1 MRHSSALGR
10 VRGQRSFSFFPTLT
24 TSLFVVTGLAALSCS
39 PSPDGSMPDP
49 GAVCTDCTPTG
60 TMVGKLPS
68 PAGAVIWTAP
78 TTEKLLREAAPP
90 PVDVPETHIYAA
102 KHEFERFQIA
112 VRADA
117 AKSVTL
123 SMPAFAPAGAAAGG
137 AAIDRIELRRVD
149 YVKISQPSDASSI
162 KSSYIPDPLTQVR
175 FGLAETAPAG
185 QNQPFWI
192 TVYVPEGASPGDYKT
207 TLHVDVGGNGVD
219 IPVKLH
225 VYNFA
230 LPRKLGF
237 DGQWNSSFQALGG
250 SASLAAVEKLKTFFF
265 EHRLTPTSVSW
276 PAGLNYNGGIVYD
289 CATGTFSE
297 KPSDPYDFS
306 QLGPKYID
314 GKGWNGVGFPSF
326 QIMQFVNNSTP
337 RPDPFCG
344 VARGP
349 DQYGTAAYNAAW
361 SKLLGAIDSYLGL
374 HNWQGKGYYY
384 VQNEPQNQAD
394 YDLAAYLANLTKTA
408 APNLRIAVSEEP
420 KPEIAENPKANG
432 KSYDIWM
439 ADLSA
444 FKADYAKL
452 RQAKGE
458 NVWWY
463 FLYGDLPPNFNP
475 ITIDHSGIE
484 TRIPF
489 WGAWRY
495 RISGFAY
502 YSTTGWG
509 SDPYNNPRPMGTAQ
523 NGDGFL
529 LYPPVSG
536 ELVSSIRWEL
546 LREGTEDFEY
556 FLLANGGSMPK
567 TPDLAAVVDTTV
579 GSAVTSP
586 TAYTRDTSALQDL
599 RNQLGLKIEG
609 KANGWPVL
617 MSKPIGAHPRASY
630 FLNFQDPA
638 GDPKAS
644 PLIVN
649 GQEWK
654 KIGWDPYDQKLGYG
668 WFGPFIGNATIM
680 KYAYAAAAPNE
691 LQRSIIYND
700 YGRTDTFNWDIEN
713 GRYKV
718 TVSIG
723 WQGKTYAKNRVVVE
737 GQVLFDNYAT
747 TPTNSYAVQSVV
759 VDVKDG
765 NVTME
770 AGQFNE
776 YTMLNYMSIE
786 PAP

>member
-1 MRHSSALGR
+1 MGLPTALPSRKRSSTWRVQRFAMLLG
-10 VRGQRSFSFFPTLT
+10 LT
-24 TSLFVVTGLAALSCS
+24 AALLGNSCNS
-39 PSPDGSMPDP
+39 STETGTPDP
-49 GAVCTDCTPTG
+49 PAICTDCTPTG
-60 TMVGKLPS
+60 TMVGRLPS
-68 PAGAVIWTAP
+68 PSGAVIWTAP
-78 TTEKLLREAAPP
+78 TTDKILREATPP
-90 PVDVPETHIYAA
+90 TNDLPQIQLYAA
-102 KHEFERFQIA
+102 KNEFEPFQIA
-112 VRADA
+112 VRADVA
-117 AKSVTL
+117 GSVKLT
-123 SMPAFAPAGAAAGG
+123 MTPFVPAGAAPGG
-137 AAIDRIELRRVD
+137 AAIDRIEVRRVG
-149 YVKISQPSDASSI
+149 YVKISQPSDASAI
-162 KSSYIPDPLTQVR
+162 KSAFIPDPLEPSKL
-175 FGLAETAPAG
+175 GNAESVPAA

-192 TVYVPEGASPGDYKT
+192 TVYVPEGANPGDYQT
-207 TLHVDVGGNGVD
+207 TLTVNGGGGSVN
-219 IPVKLH
+219 IPIKLH

-230 LPRKLGF
+230 LPRRIGF

-250 SASLAAVEKLKTFFF
+250 SASLAEVEKLKTFFY

-276 PAGLNYNGGIVYD
+276 PAGLNYNGGINYD
-289 CATGTFSE
+289 CASGTFKE
-297 KPSDPYDFS
+297 TPSDPYDFS

-314 GKGWNGVGFPSF
+314 GKNWNGAGFPSF

-349 DQYGTAAYNAAW
+349 DHYGTAAYNAAW
-361 SKLLGAIDSYLGL
+361 SKLLSAIDSYLVA

-394 YDLAAYLANLTKTA
+394 ADLAAYLASLSKTA

-420 KPEIAENPKANG
+420 KPAIAENPKANG

-444 FKADYAKL
+444 FQPDYAKL
-452 RQAKGE
+452 RQSKGE
-458 NVWWY
+458 SVWWY

-475 ITIDHSGIE
+475 ITIDHSGVE

-489 WGAWRY
+489 WGAWNY
-495 RISGFAY
+495 RVSGFAY

-529 LYPPVSG
+529 LYPPQNG

-556 FLLANGGSMPK
+556 FLLASGGMLPK
-567 TPDLAAVVDTTV
+567 TPDVAAAVDTTV
-579 GSAVTSP
+579 KSAVSSP
-586 TAYTRDTSALQDL
+586 TAYTRDGSALLNL

-609 KANGWPVL
+609 KVNGWPVL
-617 MSKPIGAHPRASY
+617 DSKPLGAHPRAPY
-630 FLNFQDPA
+630 FINFQDPA
-638 GDPKAS
+638 SDPKAS

-649 GQEWK
+649 GQEWLK
-654 KIGWDPYDQKLGYG
+654 VGWDPYDAKRGYG
-668 WFGPFIGNATIM
+668 WFGPFIGNTTIM
-680 KYAYAAAAPNE
+680 KYAYVATAPNE

-700 YGRTDTFNWDIEN
+700 YGRTDTFNWDIDN

-723 WQGKTYAKNRVVVE
+723 WQGKSYAKNRVVVE
-737 GQVLFDNYAT
+737 GQVLFDNVAT
-747 TPTNSYAVQSVV
+747 TPTNSYAVSSVT

-765 NVTME
+765 NVTIE

-776 YTMLNYMSIE
+776 YTMLNWLSIE